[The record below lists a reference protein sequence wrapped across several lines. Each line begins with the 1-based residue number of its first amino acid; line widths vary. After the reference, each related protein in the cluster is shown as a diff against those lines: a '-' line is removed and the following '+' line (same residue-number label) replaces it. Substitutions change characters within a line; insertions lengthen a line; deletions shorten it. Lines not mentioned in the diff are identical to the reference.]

1 MARAA
6 HISNQQILDS
16 AREVFLEQGIQA
28 TTAEVARKAGIAEGS
43 IFKRFPTKQELFV
56 AAMQPTFADPA
67 FLQNLRELVGKGDIR
82 KHLEALGAEAIELF
96 RQVVPLMIMSWS
108 NREAANHPLQ
118 QDHPPPIQAIKRLA
132 GYFEAEMHLGRLR
145 MHDPQIMARVFVGS
159 VQNFVL
165 LELLS
170 LANEELP
177 MSSEVYLHGVIEL
190 VWKGVAPRVK
200 KRTKR

>member
-1 MARAA
+1 
-6 HISNQQILDS
+6 
-16 AREVFLEQGIQA
+16 VFLEQGIQA

-56 AAMQPTFADPA
+56 AAMQPTFADPE
-67 FLQNLRELVGKGDIR
+67 FLQKLKSWVGKGDIR
-82 KHLEALGAEAIELF
+82 KHLEELGAEAIEFF

-108 NREAANHPLQ
+108 NREAAQHPLQ
-118 QDHPPPIQAIKRLA
+118 QENPPPIQAIKRLA
-132 GYFEAEMHLGRLR
+132 SYLEAEVHLGRLR

-170 LANEELP
+170 LTHEELP
-177 MSSEVYLHGVIEL
+177 MSSEVYLRGVIDL
-190 VWKGVAPRVK
+190 MWKGVAPRS
-200 KRTKR
+200 KRSTKR